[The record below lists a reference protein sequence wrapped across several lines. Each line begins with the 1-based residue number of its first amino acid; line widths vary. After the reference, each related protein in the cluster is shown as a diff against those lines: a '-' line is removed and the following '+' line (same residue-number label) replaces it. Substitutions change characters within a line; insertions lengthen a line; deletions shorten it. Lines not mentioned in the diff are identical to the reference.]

1 MPHRKKIINVANRLP
16 VTIGDTIEKSSGGLV
31 SALDGAATDRFE
43 LMWVGWP
50 GNSDLSLEKQDT
62 LRIQLMDQF
71 NFAPVFL
78 SELEVDQ
85 FYHGFSNSSLWPIL
99 HTMAN
104 YMRYNDKEWA
114 TYVEINERFADA
126 VAEHIQEGDR
136 IWVHDYHLMLLPQI
150 LRDRFPNIKIG
161 FFFHTPFPSS
171 EVFRCHPRRQELV
184 SGVLGADLVGFHT
197 FGYLRHF
204 RSVALRLMGLE
215 SDMDHILHDNSIT
228 RLGVFPIGINSG
240 KFEEQLQTEEWA
252 TTYKSYQDNWKNRR
266 MILSVERLDY
276 TKGLLHRLES
286 VDQFL
291 NANPDK
297 ANELVFIFVSV
308 PSRGAVQEY
317 KSLREQLEGKVGEI
331 NGRHA
336 TVENSPIHFIH
347 NPVGFTELCALYALA
362 DVALVTPLVDGMNLV
377 AKEYV
382 ACQDSESA
390 GVLVLSEFAGAANE
404 LVNAVTVNPYDI
416 QQVSASIKGAL
427 EMPLAE
433 RQKRMKY
440 MRQRVLHYNAD
451 YWANSFLNALDS
463 VVTQPD
469 EPIEMAVA
477 EQELTKRIENAQRVA
492 FFLDYD
498 GTLREFEDEP
508 HKAYPHDEL
517 ISLLDDLAKSKN
529 IDVAVISGR
538 KQNDLENWMGHY
550 PFSLIA
556 EHGNTYRMKGTR
568 EWKNLSTSTDMRW
581 KTRVNEVLEHYVG
594 STPGSFVE
602 EKASALVWHYRRSDP
617 EFGQWKAQQLMSEV
631 YDMVSNLPVEIHL
644 GKKIVEVSSI
654 HVNKKAAVQHCI
666 HGVPYDL
673 VLCAGDDQT
682 DEGMFQTNHE
692 NLFSIK
698 VGEGDTHANYRIK
711 GPAEMRALLT
721 KLI

>member
-1 MPHRKKIINVANRLP
+1 MSKRGKIINVANRLP
-16 VTIGDTIEKSSGGLV
+16 ITIGDTIEKSSGGLV
-31 SALDGAATDRFE
+31 SALDGAATDQHE

-50 GNSDLSLEKQDT
+50 GNSDLNNDD
-62 LRIQLMDQF
+62 QLALTQQLKFQF

-78 SELEVDQ
+78 SSSEVDD

-99 HTMAN
+99 HTMSTF
-104 YMRYNDKEWA
+104 MRYTDEEWH
-114 TYVEINERFADA
+114 TYVDVNERFAD
-126 VAEHIQEGDR
+126 VVGEYIHEGDR
-136 IWVHDYHLMLLPQI
+136 VWIHDYHLMLLPQI
-150 LRDRFPNIKIG
+150 LRDRFPQIKIG

-171 EVFRCHPRRQELV
+171 EVFRCHPRREELI
-184 SGVLGADLVGFHT
+184 GGILGADLVGFHT

-215 SDMDHILHDNSIT
+215 SDVDHILHDNSIT
-228 RLGVFPIGINSG
+228 RLGVYPIGINSG
-240 KFEEQLQTEEWA
+240 KFEEELQSEDWK
-252 TTYKSYQDNWKNRR
+252 TTYDSYRENWKNRQ

-276 TKGLLHRLES
+276 TKGLLHRLDA

-291 NANPDK
+291 NANADK

-308 PSRGAVQEY
+308 PTRGAVEEY
-317 KSLREQLEGKVGEI
+317 QSLRERLERKVGEI

-382 ACQDSESA
+382 ACQETESA

-427 EMPLAE
+427 EMPLEE

-440 MRQRVLHYNAD
+440 MRQRVMQYNAD
-451 YWANSFLNALDS
+451 YWAGSFLDALET
-463 VVTQPD
+463 VEKQPD
-469 EPIEMAVA
+469 QPIEMADAKHDLA
-477 EQELTKRIENAQRVA
+477 ERIEEAKKVA

-498 GTLREFEDEP
+498 GTLREFEDQP

-517 ISLLDDLAKSKN
+517 LALLKKLGDQTD
-529 IDVAVISGR
+529 IDVSVISGR
-538 KQNDLENWMGHY
+538 KQEDLEKWMGGY

-556 EHGNTYRMKGTR
+556 EHGNTYRMKGTFD
-568 EWKNLSTSTDMRW
+568 WKNLSTSNDMRW

-666 HGVPYDL
+666 HGKSYDL
-673 VLCAGDDQT
+673 ILCAGDDQT
-682 DEGMFQTNHE
+682 DEGMFQIEHK

-711 GPAEMRALLT
+711 GPSEMRALLS

>member
-1 MPHRKKIINVANRLP
+1 MSHSSKIINVANRLP

-31 SALDGAATDRFE
+31 SALEGAATDGYD

-50 GNSDLSLEKQDT
+50 GNSDLTLEEQAT
-62 LRIQLMDQF
+62 LKTQLMDQF
-71 NFAPVFL
+71 DYAPVFL
-78 SELEVDQ
+78 SELEVDE

-99 HTMAN
+99 HTMSN
-104 YMRYNDKEWA
+104 FMRYSDEEWEA
-114 TYVEINERFADA
+114 YVEINERFAQVVSEYVQD
-126 VAEHIQEGDR
+126 GDR
-136 IWVHDYHLMLLPQI
+136 IWIHDYHLMLLPQI
-150 LRDRFPNIKIG
+150 LRERYPSIKIG

-171 EVFRCHPRRQELV
+171 EVFRCHPRRQELI

-240 KFEEQLQTEEWA
+240 KFEDQLQTDEWKS
-252 TTYKSYQDNWKNRR
+252 TYNAYKDNWKNRQ

-308 PSRGAVQEY
+308 PTRGAVQEY
-317 KSLREQLEGKVGEI
+317 QSLREQLERKVGEI

-382 ACQDSESA
+382 ACQESESA

-416 QQVSASIKGAL
+416 QQVSASIKEAL
-427 EMPLAE
+427 EMPLVE

-440 MRQRVLHYNAD
+440 MRQRVMHFNAD
-451 YWANSFLNALDS
+451 YWATSFLDALDD
-463 VVTQPD
+463 VETQPD
-469 EPIEMAVA
+469 QPIEMAVA
-477 EQELTKRIENAQRVA
+477 EQELTKRIEKAKKIA

-517 ISLLDDLAKSKN
+517 ISLLDDLAKSTN

-581 KTRVNEVLEHYVG
+581 KARVNEVLEHYVG

-682 DEGMFQTNHE
+682 DEGMFQTDHE

-711 GPAEMRALLT
+711 GPAEMRALLK